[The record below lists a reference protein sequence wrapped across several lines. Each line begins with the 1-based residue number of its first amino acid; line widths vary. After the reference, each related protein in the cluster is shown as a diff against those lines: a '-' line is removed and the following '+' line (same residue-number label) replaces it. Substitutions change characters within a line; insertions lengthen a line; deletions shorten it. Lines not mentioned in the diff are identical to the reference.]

1 MKPLIA
7 ILSLYDEGKDSY
19 WMLPGYVQG
28 LEEAGASPVILP
40 YTASTETLE
49 RYAALCDGFLFP
61 GGQDLHPSLYGEEPT
76 DQCGELC
83 RRRDDMEA
91 AFYPLA
97 RATGKPMLGVCRGIQ
112 MVNVMHGGTL
122 YQDLPT
128 EHPSGLVHSQDRP
141 YDAPSHAVQL
151 LPGTP
156 LQQLAGRDSAQVNS
170 CHHQGIK
177 ALAPALRPMAVAEDG
192 LIEAVYDP
200 DARFFWAVQWHPE
213 FSQAVDP
220 LSQAIFEAFVCGC
233 RG

>member
-28 LEEAGASPVILP
+28 LEDAGASPVILP
-40 YTASTETLE
+40 YTACTETLE

-128 EHPSGLVHSQDRP
+128 ELPSPVQHHETPP
-141 YDAPSHAVQL
+141 YDKVAHTVAIRK
-151 LPGTP
+151 GTP
-156 LQQLAGRDSAQVNS
+156 LYDAVGLTEMNVNS
-170 CHHQGIK
+170 YHHQAVKQVGEG
-177 ALAPALRPMAVAEDG
+177 LAVAAQAPDG
-192 LIEAVYDP
+192 VIEALYLP
-200 DARFFWAVQWHPE
+200 DHTFALAVQWHPE
-213 FSQAVDP
+213 FSRLADEN
-220 LSQAIFEAFVCGC
+220 SRKIFQAFVEACK
-233 RG
+233 